1 MQLRKN
7 RTTNNPGIVDLPN
20 PRRSSSEVA
29 AEKAKKKDI
38 AAAKA
43 NKKREQEA
51 RVARVEQEIKT
62 AQKEAKLPG
71 RGQKGRVKKTFRRET
86 PESDGVQE
94 VSSPYHIPSSSD
106 NPLTSS

>member
-51 RVARVEQEIKT
+51 QVTRVEQEIKI

-71 RGQKGRVKKTFRRET
+71 RQKGRVKKTFRRET